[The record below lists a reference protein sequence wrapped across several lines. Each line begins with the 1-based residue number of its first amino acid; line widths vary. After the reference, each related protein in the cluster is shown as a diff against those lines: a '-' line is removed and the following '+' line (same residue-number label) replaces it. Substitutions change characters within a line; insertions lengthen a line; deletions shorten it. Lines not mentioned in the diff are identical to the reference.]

1 MTALSDL
8 STGDWIRIM
17 EKLGE
22 QSVMRVTLTGGE
34 AFTRQDIFEII
45 DAIVKNR
52 MRYSIL
58 TNGTLVDE
66 RVISA
71 FAEGKRRL
79 RLDSIQVSI
88 DGSCR
93 EVHDLSRPGSFDRA
107 INGLRLLVRNGFP
120 ITVRVTINRH
130 NMNDLENVAEL
141 LLDDIG
147 LPSFSN
153 NEASPIGAGCT
164 CESEVALDHVDTLRV
179 GLQLERLQERYP
191 GRITANAGPLAK
203 LRMYREMEEAL
214 RNRRP
219 TTRWKMGF
227 LSSCGGVFN
236 KLGILHDG
244 SMVPCSMLHDMVMGN
259 ALTDDILE
267 LWKNSPVIRQVRER
281 YMIPLSDI
289 PECRECEWVEYCNG
303 GCPGVSWQIR
313 KDILK
318 PGLRMCYRNFLEA
331 NGIQHLQD
339 ALS

>member
-1 MTALSDL
+1 MAALSDL

-45 DAIVKNR
+45 DAVIRNR

-93 EVHDLSRPGSFDRA
+93 EVHNLSRPGSFDRA

-120 ITVRVTINRH
+120 ATVRITISRH

-214 RNRRP
+214 RNRQP

-267 LWKNSPVIRQVRER
+267 VWKNSAVIRQVRER